1 MQNLSIF
8 NPLIIFVT
16 VIKIHKLKNKTG
28 NVTEVFYLHRN
39 KAGGAVGFNQ
49 SVCCGQMELDII
61 VLQTE
66 YGSGS

>member
-1 MQNLSIF
+1 M
-8 NPLIIFVT
+8 T